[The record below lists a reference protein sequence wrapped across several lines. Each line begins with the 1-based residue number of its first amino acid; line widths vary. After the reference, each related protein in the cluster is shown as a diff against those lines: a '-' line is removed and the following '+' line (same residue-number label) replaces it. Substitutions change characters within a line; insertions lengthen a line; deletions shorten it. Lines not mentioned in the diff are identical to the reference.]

1 MLKQRSGNVAKE
13 GLSIGMGVTANCNLN
28 CKHCYSRPLR
38 GQNLTLDQVLKVAET
53 KNINSINFGT
63 GESSCHPEFSE
74 MVDKCYEMG
83 IKMSLTSNG
92 YSIIRLP
99 DEQLRKF
106 NDLDISLDFIG
117 RSKQNSFRNG
127 ESQELVD
134 QAIEKSKRLG
144 IEFSITAVLMN
155 INYKEIP
162 QLLEKVAEEGCNLRV
177 NVFKPVPRAGI
188 YKYRL
193 SFEEFWG
200 VVCLLFAHG
209 NLISCTEPIVNAM
222 LDIPS
227 TVPKSPCGSN
237 SIRIHPNGT
246 VSPCV
251 YLTDSHVHIDSIEG
265 SFEAALESETFK
277 RMATVPEFCE
287 TCEKLGT
294 CGGGCASRRHLNGGL
309 DKPDEYCPLY
319 RQKRIPEIKVT
330 KCRKVKDLVH
340 SSYLCTMIFEGKKR
354 DDKEI

>member
-1 MLKQRSGNVAKE
+1 MLKQRASNVTE
-13 GLSIGMGVTANCNLN
+13 NGLSVGMGVTANCNLN

-38 GQNLTLDQVLKVAET
+38 GQNLTLKQVLKVAET
-53 KNINSINFGT
+53 KNISSINFGT
-63 GESSCHPEFSE
+63 GESLCHPEFSE

-92 YSIIRLP
+92 YSIIGLA
-99 DEQLRKF
+99 DEQLSKF

-155 INYKEIP
+155 INYKGIP

-177 NVFKPVPRAGI
+177 NVFKPVPKAGI

-193 SFEEFWG
+193 SFEEFWEA
-200 VVCLLFAHG
+200 VYLLFTHG
-209 NLISCTEPIVNAM
+209 NLISCSEPIVNAM

-227 TVPKSPCGSN
+227 IVPKSPCGSN

-251 YLTDSHVHIDSIEG
+251 YLTDSHVHIDNIED
-265 SFEAALESETFK
+265 SFEAAVESEPFK
-277 RMATVPEFCE
+277 RLAMVPEFCK
-287 TCEKLGT
+287 TCEKIDA

-319 RQKRIPEIKVT
+319 RERTIPEIEVI
-330 KCRKVKDLVH
+330 KCKTPKDLVH

-354 DDKEI
+354 DGKEV